1 MNRQSVIR
9 ESKTQRRRRDH
20 LRRLAIGRCG
30 RIPAR
35 TAIAAVSIFLDLRL
49 GLKSSKILS
58 LRTLLTLRVGPLQL
72 ARGILVSITPHPPR
86 SPRPSRGQRPC
97 GLQPLARNMAEDLP
111 LIGSGRAGSPRT
123 SNGAEPCRRDRACR
137 TSGKQG
143 ARPLPGPAFY
153 SIKASGSRRLF
164 GRPASPPGPML
175 SS

>member
-58 LRTLLTLRVGPLQL
+58 HRTLLTLRVGPVQL
-72 ARGILVSITPHPPR
+72 ARRLVMTAKPPPFTRPAAMQAPTAR
-86 SPRPSRGQRPC
+86 SKYGGGSPSH
-97 GLQPLARNMAEDLP
+97 
-111 LIGSGRAGSPRT
+111 GSGRAGSPRT

-137 TSGKQG
+137 TSGKQR

-153 SIKASGSRRLF
+153 SIKASGSRPVF